1 VGFKFWCHPRTNS
14 TGAIDGTRQFFSSYE
29 QHAIRPHA
37 LGNFRQLL
45 GETAKHPA
53 MLVYLDNWQ
62 N

>member
-1 VGFKFWCHPRTNS
+1 M
-14 TGAIDGTRQFFSSYE
+14 DGTRQFFSSYE